1 MNDVRLVD
9 VHCHLES
16 ELFAGGLDSIIAGAR
31 KVGIARLITS
41 SIVPEEWALSESIA
55 RRYEEVEF
63 ALGIHPWYG
72 REGDEER
79 IDGLFQARE
88 RGAVAIGEIGLDK
101 KTETVPLELQKRLFG
116 RQIAIARETGLPVI
130 VHCRGAFDELRVIVK
145 KIGLPAAGGVI
156 HSFSGSV
163 EIAAEL
169 MKFGFSF
176 SFGGALTYRNS
187 RKKEAVLNAVFPDR
201 FMLETDSPDIPPVE
215 AKGRPNVPANILY
228 NLKAASEILGV
239 SEEKIAEASTA
250 NAARTFGL
258 TLD

>member
-1 MNDVRLVD
+1 MRLVD

-16 ELFAGGLDSIIAGAR
+16 GLFADGLDSIIAGAR
-31 KVGIARLITS
+31 KTGIVRLITS
-41 SIVPEEWALSESIA
+41 SIVPEEWELSESIA

-63 ALGIHPWYG
+63 ALGVHPWYG

-79 IDGLFQARE
+79 IDGLFRARE

-130 VHCRGAFDELRVIVK
+130 VHCRGAFDELTGIVK
-145 KIGLPAAGGVI
+145 KIGLSASGGVI
-156 HSFSGSV
+156 HSFSGSA

-187 RKKEAVLNAVFPDR
+187 RKKEAVLRAVFPDR

-215 AKGRPNVPANILY
+215 AKEGPNVPANILY
-228 NLKAASEILGV
+228 NLKAASDILGV

-250 NAARTFGL
+250 NAARMFGL